1 MKNFNFPKNAPFSE
15 DQKSWI
21 SGFMSGLQTRLLDE
35 AKKDG
40 ATQPED
46 NTLSHVNIFYGTQ
59 TGTAENIAHELAS
72 NLKNNKLSATSKCL
86 SELSME
92 ILPTLKKSVFV
103 VSTYGEGEMPDNADV
118 FWNELS
124 ANTAPSLENTE
135 YAVLALGDTSY
146 DDFCEAGKLLDLRLE
161 QLGGTRM
168 LQRVDCDV
176 DYEEKASEW
185 SQSLGHILGSKKLE
199 PEAKKETI
207 NWTRKNPF
215 LAKITENILLS
226 GPGSNKEIRHFEID
240 LEGSE
245 IKYLVGDSIN
255 IFPSNDPKLVDQIL
269 SKIGVG
275 KHDICDQK
283 GKTYYEALKT
293 DYEISTPSKA
303 FIKEIEPFLSS
314 KSYSQLLS
322 AGSKDDMD
330 AFLYGKD
337 ILDILNINEAL
348 KIDASFFINL
358 LRPLQ
363 HRAYS
368 ISSSPLKNPNKVE
381 ITVSKVEWDND
392 GRKHNGVCSNYLSTL
407 DQTSENVGVFL
418 SANNSFRLPE
428 NDNLPIIMVGPGTG
442 IAPFKAFLEERDA
455 SKAKGKNWL
464 FFGDQTE
471 KDDFIYKDLLTEMQN
486 KSVLTRLDLAF
497 SRDQEEKIY
506 VQTRLLENSQE
517 IFHWLEE
524 GAYFY
529 ICGDADR
536 MAKDVEAALIKIIR
550 ECGRFSSEEA
560 DHYFKELKRNKRY
573 LRDVY

>member
-40 ATQPED
+40 TTQPVD

-59 TGTAENIAHELAS
+59 TGTAENIAHELAG

-269 SKIGVG
+269 CKIGVG
-275 KHDICDQK
+275 KHDICDQI

-330 AFLYGKD
+330 SFLYGKD
-337 ILDILNINEAL
+337 ILDILNINKAL
-348 KIDASFFINL
+348 KIDASFFIDL

-536 MAKDVEAALIKIIR
+536 MAKDVEVALIKIIR

-560 DHYFKELKRNKRY
+560 DQYFKELKRNKRY

>member
-35 AKKDG
+35 AEKDG

-59 TGTAENIAHELAS
+59 TGTAENIAHELAG
-72 NLKNNKLSATSKCL
+72 NLKNNQLSATSKCL

-215 LAKITENILLS
+215 FSKITENVLLS

-240 LEGSE
+240 LEGSQ

-255 IFPSNDPKLVDQIL
+255 IFPSNDSKLVDQIL

-330 AFLYGKD
+330 SFLYGKD

-348 KIDASFFINL
+348 KIDASFFIDL

-368 ISSSPLKNPNKVE
+368 ISSSPLKNPNKIE

-517 IFHWLEE
+517 IFQWLEE

-536 MAKDVEAALIKIIR
+536 MAKDVEVALIKIIR

-560 DHYFKELKRNKRY
+560 DQYFKELKRNKRY